1 MSQRRIGRQLVLASL
16 TVHSSRPGRREK
28 LHEHRI
34 ADPLHLSHKMVRNYM
49 SNIFTKLGVAH
60 RTVPRRTVRGP
71 GMPA

>member
-1 MSQRRIGRQLVLASL
+1 
-16 TVHSSRPGRREK
+16 
-28 LHEHRI
+28 
-34 ADPLHLSHKMVRNYM
+34 MVRNYM